1 MRKVAQSKC
10 LCGYRKILRWLVF
23 VVAVVTIAGSLA
35 RFYFSLNAQL
45 SGQGAGAVTAVVVC
59 VLVLSLGMSM
69 IGSFVS
75 NHSFWEQITV
85 QAVLLAIVSCPLAF
99 AYDLVESGKPLAT
112 FFGGGGA
119 GVVSAYE
126 ALLVL
131 AICLFSLSAQ
141 MVLVHYDSLNREA
154 NLIVGG
160 SLAVVGIL
168 LPKLLESYEVLQAY
182 CAEAVCDAE
191 YRLDVTWYEVA
202 IAFSASLA
210 ALFVAGVL
218 TPVWKPQICRLFEAD
233 SPCEICSLLS
243 AHDPIDVPSSD
254 RGDARGEAEGHGS
267 PVVLDESK
275 VRSAPSAPSSVGVAE
290 PHSSAS
296 RQLASAAVTGVV
308 AGVCFSIASRLFS
321 RR

>member
-1 MRKVAQSKC
+1 MR
-10 LCGYRKILRWLVF
+10 WFVF
-23 VVAVVTIAGSLA
+23 VVAIVTIAGSLA
-35 RFYFSLNAQL
+35 RFCFSLNAQL

-69 IGSFVS
+69 IGSVVS

-112 FFGGGGA
+112 FYGGGGGA

-131 AICLFSLSAQ
+131 AICLFSLSTQ
-141 MVLVHYDSLNREA
+141 MMLVHYDSLNREA

-168 LPKLLESYEVLQAY
+168 LPKMLESYEVLQAY

-210 ALFVAGVL
+210 ALFIAGVL
-218 TPVWKPQICRLFEAD
+218 TPVWKPQICRLFDAD
-233 SPCEICSLLS
+233 SLCEICSPIP

-254 RGDARGEAEGHGS
+254 RGDARGEAEGHGN
-267 PVVLDESK
+267 PAVLDERKAS
-275 VRSAPSAPSSVGVAE
+275 SAPSAVGVAQ
-290 PHSSAS
+290 PRSSAS

-308 AGVCFSIASRLFS
+308 AGVCFSVVSRLFS

>member
-1 MRKVAQSKC
+1 MSNVAQSK
-10 LCGYRKILRWLVF
+10 YRRGCRTFLRWFVLVF
-23 VVAVVTIAGSLA
+23 AGFVIVT
-35 RFYFSLNAQL
+35 SLNWFHNSLKGQL
-45 SGQGAGAVTAVVVC
+45 SGQGVGAVTAVVVC

-112 FFGGGGA
+112 FYGGGGA

-131 AICLFSLSAQ
+131 AICLFSLSTQ
-141 MVLVHYDSLNREA
+141 MMLVHYDSLNREA

-233 SPCEICSLLS
+233 SPCEICSPLP
-243 AHDPIDVPSSD
+243 AHDPIDVPSSEQ
-254 RGDARGEAEGHGS
+254 GDARGEDEGHGS

-275 VRSAPSAPSSVGVAE
+275 VRSVSSAVGVAE
-290 PHSSAS
+290 PRSSAS
-296 RQLASAAVTGVV
+296 RQLASAAVSGVV
-308 AGVCFSIASRLFS
+308 AGVCFSVVSRLFS

>member
-1 MRKVAQSKC
+1 M
-10 LCGYRKILRWLVF
+10 
-23 VVAVVTIAGSLA
+23 
-35 RFYFSLNAQL
+35 
-45 SGQGAGAVTAVVVC
+45 GAVTAVVVC

-112 FFGGGGA
+112 FYGGGGA

-131 AICLFSLSAQ
+131 AICLFSLSTQ
-141 MVLVHYDSLNREA
+141 MMLVHYDSLNREA

-233 SPCEICSLLS
+233 SPCEICSPLP
-243 AHDPIDVPSSD
+243 AHDPIDVPSSEQ
-254 RGDARGEAEGHGS
+254 GDARGEDEGHGS

-275 VRSAPSAPSSVGVAE
+275 VRSVSSAVGVAE
-290 PHSSAS
+290 PRSSAS
-296 RQLASAAVTGVV
+296 RQLASAAVSGVV
-308 AGVCFSIASRLFS
+308 AGVCFSVVSRLFS

>member
-1 MRKVAQSKC
+1 MSNVAQSKC
-10 LCGYRKILRWLVF
+10 RRGCRTFLRWFVLVF
-23 VVAVVTIAGSLA
+23 AGFVIVT
-35 RFYFSLNAQL
+35 SLNWFHNSLKGQL
-45 SGQGAGAVTAVVVC
+45 SGQGVGAVTAVVVC

-112 FFGGGGA
+112 FYGGGGA

-131 AICLFSLSAQ
+131 AICLFSLSIQ
-141 MVLVHYDSLNREA
+141 MMLVHYDSLNREA

-168 LPKLLESYEVLQAY
+168 LPKMLESYEVLQAY
-182 CAEAVCDAE
+182 CAAAECDAD
-191 YRLDVTWYEVA
+191 YRLGIAWYELA
-202 IAFSASLA
+202 LAFSASLA

-218 TPVWKPQICRLFEAD
+218 TPVWRPRLYQLFAPD
-233 SPCEICSLLS
+233 RPCEICSPLPAL
-243 AHDPIDVPSSD
+243 DLIDVPSSEQ
-254 RGDARGEAEGHGS
+254 GDVRGEAEGHGS

-275 VRSAPSAPSSVGVAE
+275 VGLVPSAVGVAE
-290 PHSSAS
+290 PRSSAS

-308 AGVCFSIASRLFS
+308 AGVCFSVVSRLFS
-321 RR
+321 HR

>member
-1 MRKVAQSKC
+1 MSNVAQSK
-10 LCGYRKILRWLVF
+10 YRRGCRTFLRWFVLVF
-23 VVAVVTIAGSLA
+23 ACFVIVV
-35 RFYFSLNAQL
+35 SLNWFHNSLKGQL
-45 SGQGAGAVTAVVVC
+45 SGQGVGAVTAVVVC

-69 IGSFVS
+69 IGSVVS

-112 FFGGGGA
+112 FYGGGGA

-131 AICLFSLSAQ
+131 AICLFSLSTQ
-141 MVLVHYDSLNREA
+141 MMLVHYDSLHREA
-154 NLIVGG
+154 TLIVGG

-168 LPKLLESYEVLQAY
+168 LPKMLESYEVLQAY
-182 CAEAVCDAE
+182 CAAAECDAD
-191 YRLDVTWYEVA
+191 YRLGIAWYEVA
-202 IAFSASLA
+202 LAFSAALA

-218 TPVWKPQICRLFEAD
+218 TPVWRPRLYQLFD
-233 SPCEICSLLS
+233 PDTHREICSPLP

-254 RGDARGEAEGHGS
+254 QGDARGEAEGHGS

-275 VRSAPSAPSSVGVAE
+275 VRSVSSAVGVAE
-290 PHSSAS
+290 PRSSAS
-296 RQLASAAVTGVV
+296 RELVSAAVTGVV
-308 AGVCFSIASRLFS
+308 AGVCFSIASRLFG

>member
-1 MRKVAQSKC
+1 MSNAAQSK
-10 LCGYRKILRWLVF
+10 YRRGCRTFLRWFVLVF
-23 VVAVVTIAGSLA
+23 AGFVIVA
-35 RFYFSLNAQL
+35 SLNWFHNSLKGQL

-69 IGSFVS
+69 IGSVVS
-75 NHSFWEQITV
+75 NHSFWEQFTV

-99 AYDLVESGKPLAT
+99 AYNLVESGKPLAT
-112 FFGGGGA
+112 FYGGGGA

-126 ALLVL
+126 AILVFAL
-131 AICLFSLSAQ
+131 CLISLIIQ
-141 MVLVHYDSLNREA
+141 MMFVHYDSLQREVT
-154 NLIVGG
+154 LIVGG

-191 YRLDVTWYEVA
+191 YRLGIAWYAVA
-202 IAFSASLA
+202 LAFSASLA

-218 TPVWKPQICRLFEAD
+218 TPVWRPRLSQLFD
-233 SPCEICSLLS
+233 PDTHCEICSPLP
-243 AHDPIDVPSSD
+243 AHDSIDVPSSD
-254 RGDARGEAEGHGS
+254 QGEARGEAEGHGS

-275 VRSAPSAPSSVGVAE
+275 VRLVPSVVGVAE
-290 PHSSAS
+290 PRSSAS

-308 AGVCFSIASRLFS
+308 AGVCFSVVSLLFS